1 MIALYVNNFFKSKKI
16 ACLKE
21 CPWKSL
27 HQSINNYEQED
38 PMERVHNFNAGPAV
52 LPEEVLREAQADLFN
67 YKGMGL
73 SVMEMSHRSKE
84 YQAIIDETR
93 AAVKRIYNLGDDYDV
108 LFLQGGASMQFLMVP
123 MSFVPEGKT
132 PNIVHTGTW
141 SKKAIAEIKKL
152 GLPVHLAASSEE
164 KSFSYIPKTHQLSD
178 NPAYL
183 HITTNNT
190 IYGTE
195 WHHDPVVDP
204 AVPLIADMSSNFMS
218 KPIDVNKYSMIYA
231 GAQKNVG
238 PAGCA
243 VVIIKKDFLA
253 TAKEGLPSML
263 DYNVHAKAGSM
274 YNTPPTFT
282 IYMIG
287 LVLKWIED
295 MGGLEKLAVNNQVK
309 AKYIYDAIDNSHG
322 FYKGTVVPEDRS
334 LMNIT
339 FRMPTEELEALFIS
353 EAKKAGMIG
362 LKGHRSVGGCRAST
376 YNSLPLPAAHALAEF
391 MQDFVKKH
399 G

>member
-1 MIALYVNNFFKSKKI
+1 
-16 ACLKE
+16 
-21 CPWKSL
+21 
-27 HQSINNYEQED
+27 
-38 PMERVHNFNAGPAV
+38 MERVHNFNAGPAV
-52 LPEEVLREAQADLFN
+52 LPEEVMKEAQADFFN

-84 YQAIIDETR
+84 YQAIIDETH

-123 MSFVPEGKT
+123 MNFVPEGKVA
-132 PNIVHTGTW
+132 NFINTGVW
-141 SKKAIAEIKKL
+141 SKKAIAEAKL
-152 GLPVHLAASSEE
+152 IGKQVHIAASSED
-164 KSFSYIPKTHQLSD
+164 KKFSYIPKGYELSD

-195 WHHDPVVDP
+195 WQEDPVAP
-204 AVPLIADMSSNFMS
+204 AGVPLIADASSNFMS
-218 KPIDVNKYSMIYA
+218 KPMDVQRYSLVYA

-238 PAGCA
+238 PSGSV
-243 VVIIKKDFLA
+243 VVIVKKDYLE
-253 TAKEGLPSML
+253 TANTGLPSML
-263 DYNVHAKAGSM
+263 DYNIHAKNGSM
-274 YNTPPTFT
+274 YNTPTTFT

-287 LVLKWIED
+287 LVLKWIESF
-295 MGGLEKLAVNNQVK
+295 GGLDKVHEHNIKK
-309 AKYIYDAIDNSHG
+309 AKYIYDAIDNSNG
-322 FYKGTVVPEDRS
+322 FYKGVVEPDSRS

-339 FRMPTEELEALFIS
+339 FRMETEELEALFIG

-362 LKGHRSVGGCRAST
+362 LKGHRSTGGCRAST
-376 YNSLPLPAAHALAEF
+376 YNSLPMKAAEALGEF
-391 MQDFVKKH
+391 MKEFQRQH

>member
-1 MIALYVNNFFKSKKI
+1 
-16 ACLKE
+16 
-21 CPWKSL
+21 
-27 HQSINNYEQED
+27 
-38 PMERVHNFNAGPAV
+38 MERVHNFNAGPAV
-52 LPEEVLREAQADLFN
+52 LPEEVMREAQADFFN

-84 YQAIIDETR
+84 YQAIIDETY
-93 AAVKRIYNLGDDYDV
+93 AAVKRIYGLGDDYDV

-123 MSFVPEGKT
+123 FSFIPEGKEA
-132 PNIVHTGTW
+132 NIIHTGVW

-152 GLPVHLAASSEE
+152 GKPVHIAASSEDRN
-164 KSFSYIPKTHQLSD
+164 FAYIPKTWQLSD

-195 WHHDPVVDP
+195 WKSDPEVP
-204 AVPLIADMSSNFMS
+204 ANLPLIADMSSNFMS
-218 KPIDVNKYSMIYA
+218 KPIDAQRYSLIYA

-238 PAGCA
+238 PSGTA

-253 TAKEGLPSML
+253 QAKEDVPSML
-263 DYNVHAKAGSM
+263 NYQIFAKNGSM
-274 YNTPPTFT
+274 YNTPATFT

-295 MGGLEKLAVNNQVK
+295 FGGLAKVEENNIIK
-309 AKYIYDAIDNSHG
+309 AKYIYDAIDASNG
-322 FYKGTVVPEDRS
+322 FFRGTVDPEYRS

-353 EAKKAGMIG
+353 EAKKHGMIG
-362 LKGHRSVGGCRAST
+362 LKGHRDVGGCRAST
-376 YNSLPLPAAHALAEF
+376 YNSLPLPAAKALAEF
-391 MQDFVKKH
+391 MQSFQKQH

>member
-1 MIALYVNNFFKSKKI
+1 
-16 ACLKE
+16 
-21 CPWKSL
+21 
-27 HQSINNYEQED
+27 
-38 PMERVHNFNAGPAV
+38 MERVHNFNAGPAV

-84 YQAIIDETR
+84 YQAIIDETN
-93 AAVKRIYNLGDDYDV
+93 AAIKRIYGIGDEYEV

-123 MSFVPEGKT
+123 MNFAHEGKVA
-132 PNIVHTGTW
+132 NYIHTGVW
-141 SKKAIAEIKKL
+141 SKKAIAEAKKI
-152 GLPVHLAASSEE
+152 GKATHLAASSED
-164 KSFSYIPKTHQLSD
+164 KSFSYIPKTHELSD
-178 NPAYL
+178 NPAYV

-195 WHHDPVVDP
+195 WHHDPVVK
-204 AVPLIADMSSNFMS
+204 AGVPLIADMSSNFMS
-218 KPIDVNKYSMIYA
+218 KPIEIEKYSMIYA

-238 PAGCA
+238 PSGAV

-253 TAKEGLPSML
+253 TAASGLPSML
-263 DYNVHAKAGSM
+263 DYNIHAKNGSM
-274 YNTPPTFT
+274 YNTPPCWT

-295 MGGLEKLAVNNQVK
+295 MGGLTKVATNNQVK
-309 AKYIYDAIDNSHG
+309 AKYIYDAIDASNG

-339 FRMPTEELEALFIS
+339 FRMNTEELEALFIS

-362 LKGHRSVGGCRAST
+362 LKGHRDVGGCRAST

-391 MQDFVKKH
+391 MKEFMKKH